1 MFERIL
7 HPMILAISAVG
18 LLVAANA
25 QAIYVDFADYQGAAS
40 GNRADIDVG
49 GHSLTIT
56 SQPTRFDLSISRA
69 GLGVSCTNGF
79 WRCLTNSSTQIDA
92 EWNEQIT
99 ITFNDG
105 PVVLN
110 EVYLSRLYSGEVAV
124 VEAGSFET
132 AVRGRGGWW
141 QNASNAAVGLGGIEV
156 TEIVI
161 SARGWFSDVAVR
173 GIDFDVYEPT
183 NAIPEPQAALLFAAG
198 LGLVALRRRR

>member
-1 MFERIL
+1 MLERFLRPI
-7 HPMILAISAVG
+7 MLAALTAG
-18 LLVAANA
+18 LLAAANA

-49 GHSLTIT
+49 GYSLTIT
-56 SQPTRFDLSISRA
+56 SQPTNFDLAISNA

-110 EVYLSRLYSGEVAV
+110 EVFLSRIYRGEVAV
-124 VEAGSFET
+124 VEAGAFET
-132 AVRGRGGWW
+132 AVRGRGFRRHTT
-141 QNASNAAVGLGGIEV
+141 NAIVGLGGIEV
-156 TEIVI
+156 TEVTI

-173 GIDFDVYEPT
+173 GIDFDVFEPT

-198 LGLVALRRRR
+198 FGIVALRRRR